1 MADCT
6 VAAVPD
12 FRQLTPA
19 DDRATVELMFTAF
32 SDLDR
37 RLGRQVHPPPP
48 AEAGMA
54 RVRHLATTDPEGAWA
69 VEEDGELVGA
79 AQSIVREGVWGL
91 SLLVVHPRM
100 QGSGIGREL
109 MARSLRTMA
118 GTRGG
123 IILSSEDPRAMRL
136 YFRSGFALRPTLD
149 ARGAP
154 VRRPAAPETVRPVRW
169 PEDSGIV
176 DAAGRYVRGA
186 GHGTDVPA
194 MLEGGNEV
202 LVHDRGG
209 FVVHRA
215 GEVKALA
222 AHDDDTAA
230 DLLRAA
236 INGTPPGG
244 NASVEFISAGH
255 DWAVGV
261 VLDAGM
267 ELIGGGAIFVR
278 GELGPMA
285 PYLPSG
291 AYL

>member
-1 MADCT
+1 
-6 VAAVPD
+6 VPE

-32 SDLDR
+32 GDLDR
-37 RLGRQVHPPPP
+37 RLGRQVHPTPPVEP
-48 AEAGMA
+48 GMA

-69 VEEDGELVGA
+69 AEEDGELVGA
-79 AQSIVREGVWGL
+79 AQSIVREGIWGL

-100 QGSGIGREL
+100 QGSGVGREL
-109 MARSLRTMA
+109 MDRALRTLDGA
-118 GTRGG
+118 RGG
-123 IILSSEDPRAMRL
+123 IILSSEDPRALRL
-136 YFRSGFALRPTLD
+136 YFRSGFALRPVLD

-154 VRRPAAPETVRPVRW
+154 LRRPPAPDAVRPARW
-169 PEDSGIV
+169 PEDADIV
-176 DAAGRYVRGA
+176 DAAGRHVRGA

-202 LVHDRGG
+202 LVHERGG
-209 FVVHRA
+209 VGVHRA

-222 AHDDDTAA
+222 AHDDETAA

-236 INGTPPGG
+236 LNGTPPGG
-244 NASVEFISAGH
+244 SASVEFISAGH

-267 ELIGGGAIFVR
+267 ELLGGGAIMVR
-278 GELGPMA
+278 GELGTMA
-285 PYLPSG
+285 PYIPSG